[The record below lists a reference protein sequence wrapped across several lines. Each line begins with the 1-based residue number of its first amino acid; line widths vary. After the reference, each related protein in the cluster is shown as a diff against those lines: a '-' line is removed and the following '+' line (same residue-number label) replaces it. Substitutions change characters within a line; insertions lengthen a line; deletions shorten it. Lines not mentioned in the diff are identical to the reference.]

1 MHGDHRRTFTP
12 GRQSVNQN
20 MAKGRSNQVSRP
32 PTHLLPGE
40 KLSELQ
46 SNFESLWHRKQGDD
60 TNFLSLSK
68 RLLLPI
74 ETLRR
79 RLFWVGNR
87 AKGRKNFRNQT
98 ISSIFST
105 GTIWHDQLPNS
116 IRGEVNEFNW
126 QSARSWSPILV
137 RLTSTR
143 SLVSFYNFLLR
154 LTAFLLWSRGSLK
167 LSDPILRISERK
179 LFDS

>member
-1 MHGDHRRTFTP
+1 
-12 GRQSVNQN
+12 